1 MTEEISNTVTAVN
14 NDTEIKV
21 EVVATEQP
29 ETTTI
34 EPEVKPEV
42 KTTRK
47 KKKVEEPKQEI
58 EVQLQSDSASNNTEL
73 EELKKEL
80 ELMKSEKTK
89 LEEERNS
96 LNETVLKLQ
105 EEVKITPQKLGQ
117 AIKEMGISPLST
129 IRENNNQ
136 MNIESYNAMSDSQ
149 RREWQRT
156 HRVEYLNMLHNVK
169 ISY

>member
-1 MTEEISNTVTAVN
+1 MTEETNNTVTAVN

-21 EVVATEQP
+21 EVVATEQQT

-58 EVQLQSDSASNNTEL
+58 EVEVKTSDNSEL

-129 IRENNNQ
+129 TRENNNQ

-156 HRVEYLNMLHNVK
+156 HRAEYLNMLHNVK

>member
-21 EVVATEQP
+21 EVVATEQQT

-58 EVQLQSDSASNNTEL
+58 EVEVKTTDNTEL

-80 ELMKSEKTK
+80 ELMKSEKSK

-129 IRENNNQ
+129 TRENNNQ

-156 HRVEYLNMLHNVK
+156 HRAEYLNMLHNVK

>member
-1 MTEEISNTVTAVN
+1 MTEEINNNEVTAVN

-21 EVVATEQP
+21 ATEQEQ

-34 EPEVKPEV
+34 QPEVKPEV
-42 KTTRK
+42 KPTRK
-47 KKKVEEPKQEI
+47 KKKVEPEVKNDI
-58 EVQLQSDSASNNTEL
+58 EVAVQTNDNTEL
-73 EELKKEL
+73 EELKKQL
-80 ELMKSEKTK
+80 ELMKSEKSK

-129 IRENNNQ
+129 TRENNNQ

-156 HRVEYLNMLHNVK
+156 HRAEYLNMLHNVK